1 MKTKYQL
8 LVVYRLLLFFWELRK
23 EVEGIKEVED
33 RIPGLSNL
41 VKKQIL
47 MLRYQKLKKNTLV
60 HLIIEPINKSNI
72 SNVLKNSDL
81 NKKH

>member
-1 MKTKYQL
+1 MKTKHQL
-8 LVVYRLLLFFWELRK
+8 LVVYRLLLLFWDLRK

>member
-1 MKTKYQL
+1 MKTKHQL

-72 SNVLKNSDL
+72 SNILKNSDL

>member
-1 MKTKYQL
+1 MKTKHQL

-23 EVEGIKEVED
+23 EVEGIMEVED

>member
-1 MKTKYQL
+1 MKTKHQL

>member
-1 MKTKYQL
+1 MKTKHQL
-8 LVVYRLLLFFWELRK
+8 LVVYRLLLLFWELMK

>member
-1 MKTKYQL
+1 MKTKHQL

-41 VKKQIL
+41 AKKQIL

>member
-1 MKTKYQL
+1 MKTKHQL

-47 MLRYQKLKKNTLV
+47 MLKYQKLKKNTLV

>member
-1 MKTKYQL
+1 MKTKHQL
-8 LVVYRLLLFFWELRK
+8 LVVYRLLLLFWELRK

>member
-1 MKTKYQL
+1 MKTKHQL

-47 MLRYQKLKKNTLV
+47 MLGYQKLKKNTLV

>member
-1 MKTKYQL
+1 MKTKHQL
-8 LVVYRLLLFFWELRK
+8 LVIYRLLLFFWELRK

>member
-1 MKTKYQL
+1 MKTKHQL
-8 LVVYRLLLFFWELRK
+8 LVVYRLLLLFWELRK

-33 RIPGLSNL
+33 RITGLSNL

>member
-1 MKTKYQL
+1 MKTKHQL

-23 EVEGIKEVED
+23 EVEGIKEIED

>member
-1 MKTKYQL
+1 M
-8 LVVYRLLLFFWELRK
+8 LFFWELRK

>member
-72 SNVLKNSDL
+72 SNILKNSDL